1 MQIDETEFLLS
12 ITINGEKVQD
22 IIPSGMTLLDYLRNR
37 RGLFGT
43 KKACGAGECG
53 ACTVL
58 LDGKAIY
65 SCITPA
71 IHAHGKAVETVEGLS
86 ANGKL
91 HPLQQAF
98 IDTGAVQC
106 GFCTPGFL
114 MTAKALLDRN
124 HHPDE
129 ETIRKELA
137 GNLCRC
143 TGYVQIIEA
152 VQLAAERM
160 YKEENQ

>member
-1 MQIDETEFLLS
+1 MQMNETEFLLS
-12 ITINGEKVQD
+12 ITVNGKKIQD
-22 IIPSGMTLLDYLRNR
+22 IIPSGMTLLDYLRSR
-37 RGLFGT
+37 LGLFGT

-58 LDGKAIY
+58 LDGKPVY

-71 IHAHGKAVETVEGLS
+71 IHANGKTVETVEGLS
-86 ANGKL
+86 SEGKL

-114 MTAKALLDRN
+114 MTAKALLDKN
-124 HHPDE
+124 HNPDE